1 MRIYLVYCGLVIGM
15 GGLLWWMAQ
24 EQQGQDQGHNHGPQ
38 RLPLWR
44 MLYVAGAIALCVL
57 LWHGPEPYRLFGDFT
72 KAYYFAGQQVLQG
85 SRDLYGDACVRGYV
99 NIPIVA
105 IAFAPF
111 AQFSPAMAGG
121 LMAAVG
127 VATTAA
133 ACGGLLRLTQVTGWR
148 QWALVGLFLASGPV
162 YYNLR
167 LGNTTQYVLLL
178 LIGALACWRKGWPEV
193 AGGLVAIAGII
204 KIPILL
210 LGVYF
215 LLRGRLRTGLGFGL
229 GLIAVVGLSLLL
241 FGPALHGTWYTQCI
255 QPFAGKPLS
264 AFNVQSVDGL
274 LARLLG
280 GNPATWIPMTVG
292 LPFKLLRYGLLSAI
306 VGAVVWTFW
315 RAQQPLK
322 PSVSTEKPS
331 MSTVPRV
338 KTVPRVELEWVT
350 VLCLALLISPIS
362 WTHYYLLLLLPIGL
376 LLGHPQTIPPGGHSL
391 LLLSALLI
399 SLPVTLYQP
408 AGMPWLLGQA
418 GFSHYFIGGVL
429 LLSVLLAAQW
439 RWPENGPENGP
450 ENSPEN
456 GPENSPP

>member
-24 EQQGQDQGHNHGPQ
+24 GQKQGQEQDPG

-44 MLYVAGAIALCVL
+44 MLYMGGAIALGLL

-72 KAYYFAGQQVLQG
+72 KAYYFAGQQILQG
-85 SRDLYGDACVRGYV
+85 SHDFYGDACVRGYV

-105 IAFAPF
+105 LLFAPF
-111 AQFSPAMAGG
+111 AQFSPAVAGG

-127 VATTAA
+127 VVATGA

-148 QWALVGLFLASGPV
+148 QWALVGLFIASGPV

-178 LIGALACWRKGWPEV
+178 LIAALGCGRKGWALA
-193 AGGLVAIAGII
+193 AGALVAIAGII

-210 LGVYF
+210 LGPYF
-215 LLRGRLRTGLGFGL
+215 LLRGRLRTCFGFGL
-229 GLIAVVGLSLLL
+229 GLVAVVGLSLLL
-241 FGPALHGTWYTQCI
+241 FGPELHGTWYTQCI

-264 AFNVQSVDGL
+264 AFNVQSVDGF

-280 GNPATWIPMTVG
+280 GKPDTWIPMTVG
-292 LPFKLLRYGLLSAI
+292 LPFKLLRYGLLSAL

-315 RAQQPLK
+315 RAPPHPELRAWD
-322 PSVSTEKPS
+322 EKS
-331 MSTVPRV
+331 LGSARTM
-338 KTVPRVELEWVT
+338 VELEWVT

-362 WTHYYLLLLLPIGL
+362 WTHYYLLLILPLGL
-376 LLGHPQTIPPGGHSL
+376 CLGHPQMIPPGGHPL
-391 LLLSALLI
+391 LLLISLLI

-408 AGMPWLLGQA
+408 AGVPWLLGQA
-418 GFSHYFIGGVL
+418 GLSHFFIGGVL
-429 LLSVLLAAQW
+429 LLSLLLAA
-439 RWPENGPENGP
+439 RWQLAGNN
-450 ENSPEN
+450 
-456 GPENSPP
+456 PP